1 MNQARSFLT
10 GDTVSVQKT
19 LSLRMEAAS
28 KNLDYERAAIYRDR
42 IHALTQIQS
51 KQDINV
57 KGVSDADVIALH
69 TEKGFSCVQVIFFRG
84 GRNLGNRAYFPRH
97 HILDDQESIL

>member
-1 MNQARSFLT
+1 MDLVNQARSFLS

-19 LSLRMEAAS
+19 LSVRMEAAS

-42 IHALTQIQS
+42 IQALTQIQS

-57 KGVSDADVIALH
+57 KGVSDADVIACIPKKDLVVF
-69 TEKGFSCVQVIFFRG
+69 KFF
-84 GRNLGNRAYFPRH
+84 L
-97 HILDDQESIL
+97 

>member
-1 MNQARSFLT
+1 
-10 GDTVSVQKT
+10 
-19 LSLRMEAAS
+19 MEAAS

-69 TEKGFSCVQVIFFRG
+69 TEKGFSCVQVFFFRG
-84 GRNLGNRAYFPRH
+84 EETLGIGLISRATTYWTIKSLF
-97 HILDDQESIL
+97 